1 MTSAS
6 ALDHPLALLA
16 IFAHPDDEVFRC
28 GGTLALL
35 AKRGVR
41 VHILTFTRGQAGS
54 CGDPP
59 VCTREQLGVVRTNE
73 LHCSCRSLGLETPIV
88 LDYEDGK
95 LESIS
100 EEEGIA
106 QILDQIQATR
116 PQVLLT
122 WPPDGLS
129 GHPDHIAVSRW
140 SSDAYHLAVKAGNTD
155 LAALY
160 HLAMPYS
167 IASELGLNQLH
178 TIPDNEV
185 SATIDVQNVWEQ
197 KIVAIHCHRT
207 QAGESPILQAP
218 IDRQRLFL
226 GQEHFYQAYASQPEN
241 MLLNLYQGQQEYGV
255 L

>member
-6 ALDHPLALLA
+6 ASDHPLALLA

-41 VHILTFTRGQAGS
+41 IHILSFTRGQAGS

-59 VCTREQLGVVRTNE
+59 ICTREELGVVRTNE
-73 LHCSCRSLGLETPIV
+73 LLCSCRSLGLEAPIV
-88 LDYEDGK
+88 LDYEDGS
-95 LESIS
+95 LESVS
-100 EEEGIA
+100 QEKGTA
-106 QILDQIQATR
+106 QIFDRIQAIR

-140 SSDAYHLAVKAGNTD
+140 SSDAYHLAIKAGNMD

-160 HLAMPYS
+160 HLAVPYS

-178 TIPDNEV
+178 TLPDNEI
-185 SATIDVQNVWEQ
+185 SAAIDVRNVWEQ
-197 KIVAIHCHRT
+197 KIAAIRCHRT
-207 QAGESPILQAP
+207 QAGESPILRANLV
-218 IDRQRLFL
+218 RQRRFL
-226 GQEHFYQAYASQPEN
+226 GQEHFCQAFASQSEN
-241 MLLNLYQGQQEYGV
+241 MLLNLYQEQQEYGG

>member
-1 MTSAS
+1 MTKASAS
-6 ALDHPLALLA
+6 DNPLALLA

-59 VCTREQLGVVRTNE
+59 VCTREELGVVRSNE
-73 LHCSCRSLGLETPIV
+73 LLCSCRSLGLEAPIV
-88 LDYEDGK
+88 LDYEDGS
-95 LESIS
+95 LESVS
-100 EEEGIA
+100 QEEGTA
-106 QILDQIQATR
+106 QIFDRIQAIR

-140 SSDAYHLAVKAGNTD
+140 TSEAYLLARKAGNAE

-160 HLAMPYS
+160 HLAMPDS

-178 TIPDNEV
+178 TLPDNEI
-185 SATIDVQNVWEQ
+185 SAAIDVQDVWEQ
-197 KIVAIHCHRT
+197 KIAAIRCHRT
-207 QAGESPILQAP
+207 QAGESPILRANLM
-218 IDRQRLFL
+218 RQRRFL
-226 GQEHFYQAYASQPEN
+226 GQEHFYQAFDSQSEN
-241 MLLNLYQGQQEYGV
+241 MLLNLYQEQQEYGG